1 MPNWYFLTGS
11 LAQLTTVWN
20 AYGIQVQT
28 VGSGGMA
35 AHSDTTYVIDG
46 AGHLRTIL
54 GADPGDTTTDS
65 ASFAALLNK
74 EMRAVAAG

>member
-11 LAQLTTVWN
+11 LAQLRAVWS
-20 AYGIQVQT
+20 AYGIEVQT
-28 VGSGGMA
+28 TGSGGMA

-54 GADPGDTTTDS
+54 GSNPGNTSTDS
-65 ASFAALLNK
+65 ASFATLLNK
-74 EMRAVAAG
+74 EMRAVGVA